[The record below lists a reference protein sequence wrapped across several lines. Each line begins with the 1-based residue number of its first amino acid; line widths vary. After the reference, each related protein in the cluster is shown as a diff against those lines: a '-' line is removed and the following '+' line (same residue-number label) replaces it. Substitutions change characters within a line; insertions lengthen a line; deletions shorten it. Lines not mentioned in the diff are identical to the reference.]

1 MFKRIKNKY
10 FKSLGE
16 LPKFH
21 LDFFIYIYL
30 MIFICIS
37 IWFRLNLIAISF
49 LALLFMVI
57 ILATY
62 LFKTKIKNSFFIEDY
77 ANRIDK
83 MPMEEIKK
91 MIKEYYENLKY
102 NVYETSSN
110 LVIVR
115 NDNKYRVVFLPKCNI
130 KILSKIY
137 KCSLYIKGTIIVTN
151 TEIDKETRRYIKD
164 NNYFSITRIG
174 LANILQNQ
182 EYKKKQEE
190 KNSQKYKNKEKEEK
204 C

>member
-10 FKSLGE
+10 FKNLGE
-16 LPKFH
+16 LPKYH

-30 MIFICIS
+30 IVFICIC
-37 IWFRLNLIAISF
+37 ICFKFNFIMITL
-49 LALLFMVI
+49 LALLFMVL

-83 MPMEEIKK
+83 MTMEEIKK
-91 MIKEYYENLKY
+91 MVKEYYENLEY

-137 KCSLYIKGTIIVTN
+137 KCSLYIKGTVIVTN

-164 NNYFSITRIG
+164 NNYYSITRSG

-182 EYKKKQEE
+182 EFKKKQEE
-190 KNSQKYKNKEKEEK
+190 KKSQKYKNKEKEQ
-204 C
+204 